1 MAVYGISD
9 LHLSFGTNKPMN
21 VFGKLWDGYEKKIK
35 KNWISKVNKKDT
47 VIIPGD
53 ISWGIDLK
61 EALEDFK
68 FINGLP
74 GNKIFLRGNHDYYF
88 STKTKVENFLK
99 ENKLDTLK
107 VLHNNAFV
115 VEDYIVCGTRGWG
128 KTEINDAEN
137 DKRIIAREEGR
148 LKLSLEQ
155 GIKLKNELLEK
166 GIKKEIL
173 VAMHFPPFISNFESI
188 MQEYGVKKCIYG
200 HLHGYGHTMIK
211 EGIIKGIEYKMV
223 SCDYT
228 EFDLVKL

>member
-21 VFGKLWDGYEKKIK
+21 VFGKLWDGYEDKIK

-68 FINGLP
+68 FINSLP

-107 VLHNNAFV
+107 VLHNNAFA